1 MGWTRRANPRWAR
14 NEDRGQYPSEYK
26 TDVRFDSQG
35 NFKVSN
41 WETCWTRSRRDWKRY
56 TNRVIR
62 HANKLQIAHE
72 LEMYEEELQA
82 LWEDQWYDDDYDYSY
97 FDDWGDNCY
106 EYPEPEPEP
115 EYEPF
120 DDPYWFRY
128 YNGDY

>member
-1 MGWTRRANPRWAR
+1 MGWTRRANPRWANWRTRKEADYSISYDRHGNTKR
-14 NEDRGQYPSEYK
+14 NHWA
-26 TDVRFDSQG
+26 T
-35 NFKVSN
+35 
-41 WETCWTRSRRDWKRY
+41 TWTTGSTRWCKRL
-56 TNRVIR
+56 TNRQHRI
-62 HANKLQIAHE
+62 AASLQIAHE

-82 LWEDQWYDDDYDYSY
+82 LWEDQWYDDDYDDSY